1 MAFFV
6 LTPSTDYS
14 VLPSIAGGL
23 IFSIND
29 GYFKIISRASNK
41 LVDVY
46 KCSTDEN
53 ATIQQWEDVAGEN
66 QYWRLIEVKEE
77 VKKILGDINDDKKI
91 NSVDCI
97 LMIQII
103 LGENANVHNL
113 DFQKRADLNNDGQ
126 VNILDAILIRTYIL
140 KSF

>member
-1 MAFFV
+1 MKSHDHQFKWWFAISPIRAI
-6 LTPSTDYS
+6 L
-14 VLPSIAGGL
+14 LARLKGGHCKP
-23 IFSIND
+23 FT
-29 GYFKIISRASNK
+29 Y
-41 LVDVY
+41 
-46 KCSTDEN
+46 
-53 ATIQQWEDVAGEN
+53 QQWEDVAGEN
-66 QYWRLIEVKEE
+66 QHWRLIEIKEE

>member
-1 MAFFV
+1 MIICPTFFSKPIV
-6 LTPSTDYS
+6 LAKEEIESYLNDSP
-14 VLPSIAGGL
+14 L
-23 IFSIND
+23 ISEALVIGIQKEND
-29 GYFKIISRASNK
+29 
-41 LVDVY
+41 
-46 KCSTDEN
+46 DETYVN
-53 ATIQQWEDVAGEN
+53 AQIFPNMDAIKEYLKGTVPT
-66 QYWRLIEVKEE
+66 KEE

-97 LMIQII
+97 LMIKII